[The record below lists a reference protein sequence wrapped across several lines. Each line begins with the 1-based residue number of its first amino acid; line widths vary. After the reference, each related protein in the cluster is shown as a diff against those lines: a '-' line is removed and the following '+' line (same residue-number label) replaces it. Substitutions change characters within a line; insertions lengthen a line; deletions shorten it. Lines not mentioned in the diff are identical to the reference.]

1 VSKQEEVAAAGV
13 ESEAAAATAE
23 REVAAAAA
31 REQEKAAIRKQ
42 IEAVKKK
49 RPTELDRYG
58 AFEERIE
65 LYERITKQIIL
76 AICAPP
82 RH

>member
-1 VSKQEEVAAAGV
+1 MEA
-13 ESEAAAATAE
+13 EAAAATAE
-23 REVAAAAA
+23 QEAAAAA

-65 LYERITKQIIL
+65 LYERI
-76 AICAPP
+76 
-82 RH
+82 